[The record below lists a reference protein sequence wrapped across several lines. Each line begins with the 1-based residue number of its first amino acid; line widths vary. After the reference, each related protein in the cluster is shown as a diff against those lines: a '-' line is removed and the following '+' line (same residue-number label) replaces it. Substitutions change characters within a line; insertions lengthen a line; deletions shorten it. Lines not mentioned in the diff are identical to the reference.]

1 MEQNQNQPFLLSL
14 ESMNSEVQTTD
25 QTSDFQLAELQEINS
40 QLTQANEYLLYSCGF
55 LLFIVIVILC
65 EKIYKFFNIF
75 F

>member
-1 MEQNQNQPFLLSL
+1 MDQNQNLPFLMNL
-14 ESMNSEVQTTD
+14 ETMNSEVQTTD
-25 QTSDFQLAELQEINS
+25 ETSDLQLLELQEINS